1 MIADTEQQNHV
12 YRKLIQD
19 QQAQI
24 GMLVAQLGAAESQ
37 AQALA
42 ADGLR
47 GSATWAPSEAQP
59 ALGPFPQCPPQSSAR
74 SPLDARLQDV
84 EILEREQMAAQSG
97 AKAASDRPWT
107 PPSAEG
113 CARPASSYS

>member
-1 MIADTEQQNHV
+1 MVADTEQQNHV

-24 GMLVAQLGAAESQ
+24 SVLAAQLGAAESH
-37 AQALA
+37 AQALS
-42 ADGLR
+42 ADTLR
-47 GSATWAPSEAQP
+47 ASATWAPGEVQP
-59 ALGPFPQCPPQSSAR
+59 ALGPFPQYPPQSSAR

-84 EILEREQMAAQSG
+84 EILEREQMAVQGG

-113 CARPASSYS
+113 CARPASSYA